1 MSEWKKVEQPLT
13 PEEPASGPDVTPVE
27 HAPDA
32 AVQEELAEVTQ
43 PEPERA
49 GENTYVPSA
58 RYTAGGARRGRN
70 KLAAPVGLIVL
81 LLALTGVVALIVGVV
96 NMVQGRQETAAEELR
111 AEMEDFLEPVLVYDL
126 PSFSSVSEAG
136 SNSLLSDDLL
146 LSAIWPITR
155 REVVRQQQAQIA
167 GESYTSPYPVDDL
180 GRMMVPVSEVDAS
193 YAALFGAD
201 AIPQHHTI
209 GDNEENAYAAYL
221 YDPDAACYHVP
232 AYFQS
237 SQYETFLDTI
247 RRKGDTITVRV
258 GYVEAISIG
267 IDDKG
272 DPLPLTADMAD
283 HFALFTVEKT
293 EDGYRLVSVEQEE

>member
-1 MSEWKKVEQPLT
+1 MFSMTGYGKGVAKAGGIELT
-13 PEEPASGPDVTPVE
+13 AEVKSVNNRFLDV
-27 HAPDA
+27 
-32 AVQEELAEVTQ
+32 AVKSPRVFLAQEEHIRASVREHISRGHVDVFVSYTDKR
-43 PEPERA
+43 ERVKTMSVDLNA
-49 GENTYVPSA
+49 A
-58 RYTAGGARRGRN
+58 RGYYA
-70 KLAAPVGLIVL
+70 
-81 LLALTGVVALIVGVV
+81 
-96 NMVQGRQETAAEELR
+96 AAEELR
-111 AEMEDFLEPVLVYDL
+111 TEMEDFLEPVLVYDL

>member
-1 MSEWKKVEQPLT
+1 MSEWKKVEQPLV
-13 PEEPASGPDVTPVE
+13 PEEPISEPDPVSSE
-27 HAPDA
+27 APETLPA
-32 AVQEELAEVTQ
+32 AEELAEAALPKSV
-43 PEPERA
+43 PAEDDV
-49 GENTYVPSA
+49 YVPSP

-111 AEMEDFLEPVLVYDL
+111 ADMEDFLEPVLVYDL
-126 PSFSSVSEAG
+126 PSFTSVSEAG
-136 SNSLLSDDLL
+136 SDSLLSDDLL
-146 LSAIWPITR
+146 LAAIWPITR

-167 GESYTSPYPVDDL
+167 GETYTSPYPVDDL

-209 GDNEENAYAAYL
+209 GDNEENAYSAYL
-221 YDPDAACYHVP
+221 YDPDEACYHVP

-247 RRKGDTITVRV
+247 KRKGDTITVRV

-272 DPLPLTADMAD
+272 DPLPLTEDMAD

-293 EDGYRLVSVEQEE
+293 EDGYRLVSVEQEK

>member
-1 MSEWKKVEQPLT
+1 
-13 PEEPASGPDVTPVE
+13 
-27 HAPDA
+27 
-32 AVQEELAEVTQ
+32 
-43 PEPERA
+43 
-49 GENTYVPSA
+49 
-58 RYTAGGARRGRN
+58 
-70 KLAAPVGLIVL
+70 LIVL

-96 NMVQGRQETAAEELR
+96 NMVQGRQEIAAEELR
-111 AEMEDFLEPVLVYDL
+111 ADMEDFLEPVLMYDL

-146 LSAIWPITR
+146 LASIWPITR

-180 GRMMVPVSEVDAS
+180 GRMMVPVSEVDES

-237 SQYETFLDTI
+237 SQYETFLDAI
-247 RRKGDTITVRV
+247 KRKGDTITVRV

-272 DPLPLTADMAD
+272 EPLPLTADMAD

-293 EDGYRLVSVEQEE
+293 EDGYRLAAVEQEE